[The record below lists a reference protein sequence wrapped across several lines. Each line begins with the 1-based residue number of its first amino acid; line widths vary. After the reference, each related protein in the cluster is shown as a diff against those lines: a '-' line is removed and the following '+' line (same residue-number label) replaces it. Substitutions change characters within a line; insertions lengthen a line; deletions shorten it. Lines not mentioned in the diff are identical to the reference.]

1 MRGSTHVSKHRSHG
15 TPGPKSQSM
24 SRATQRSTPAR
35 PLTGIWP
42 VSMRIRLLCKL
53 SFRALTLLAVRTP
66 IGRFY
71 LGHAIQTRSPR
82 SESISPVER
91 PSSCDTGH
99 YARLATKGSVQQ
111 SSVDQPVYS
120 EHAPVTPGPGTGIQD
135 PVPGPGTRCSVQPNT
150 PGKQGTVTTSG
161 RPITPGKPGSTVKP
175 GDSVRP
181 VHSGQKAQLEKADQG
196 LDQSELSV
204 LYSPGRL
211 VQLEHNVHE
220 QPGNMPNLQ
229 SEHLSEHSNVFKTLQ
244 SLTVRMSEQIILLNE
259 LICKILDFGL
269 WASVTPSTLWAPVTL
284 VTVQTVSI
292 QSADLGR
299 LGLMLW
305 SMGQT
310 ELDIVLISLVLHGEI
325 VSHIVNLS
333 PSVTLTQ
340 VNFLQLR

>member
-1 MRGSTHVSKHRSHG
+1 M
-15 TPGPKSQSM
+15 
-24 SRATQRSTPAR
+24 
-35 PLTGIWP
+35 
-42 VSMRIRLLCKL
+42 
-53 SFRALTLLAVRTP
+53 
-66 IGRFY
+66 
-71 LGHAIQTRSPR
+71 
-82 SESISPVER
+82 ER
-91 PSSCDTGH
+91 PSSCKTGH
-99 YARLATKGSVQQ
+99 YARLATKGTVQQ
-111 SSVDQPVYS
+111 SSVDRPVYS
-120 EHAPVTPGPGTGIQD
+120 EHVRSHWD
-135 PVPGPGTRCSVQPNT
+135 PVPRSGTGTRCSVQPNT
-150 PGKQGTVTTSG
+150 PGKHGTVTTSG

-181 VHSGQKAQLEKADQG
+181 VHSGQTAQLEKAYQC
-196 LDQSELSV
+196 LDQSEFSV
-204 LYSPGRL
+204 LYSPGRS

-229 SEHLSEHSNVFKTLQ
+229 IEHLSEHSQVFKTLQ

-292 QSADLGR
+292 QSANLGR

-310 ELDIVLISLVLHGEI
+310 ELDIVLMSLVLHGEI

>member
-1 MRGSTHVSKHRSHG
+1 M
-15 TPGPKSQSM
+15 P
-24 SRATQRSTPAR
+24 
-35 PLTGIWP
+35 
-42 VSMRIRLLCKL
+42 
-53 SFRALTLLAVRTP
+53 
-66 IGRFY
+66 
-71 LGHAIQTRSPR
+71 GHAGTRYR
-82 SESISPVER
+82 
-91 PSSCDTGH
+91 D
-99 YARLATKGSVQQ
+99 
-111 SSVDQPVYS
+111 
-120 EHAPVTPGPGTGIQD
+120 
-135 PVPGPGTRCSVQPNT
+135 PGPGTRCSVQPNT

-181 VHSGQKAQLEKADQG
+181 VHSGQKAQLEKAYQC

-204 LYSPGRL
+204 LYSPGRS

-229 SEHLSEHSNVFKTLQ
+229 IEHLSEHSQVFKTLQ

-259 LICKILDFGL
+259 LICKILDYGL

-305 SMGQT
+305 SMRQT
-310 ELDIVLISLVLHGEI
+310 ELDIVLMSLVLHGEI

>member
-1 MRGSTHVSKHRSHG
+1 M
-15 TPGPKSQSM
+15 P
-24 SRATQRSTPAR
+24 
-35 PLTGIWP
+35 
-42 VSMRIRLLCKL
+42 
-53 SFRALTLLAVRTP
+53 
-66 IGRFY
+66 
-71 LGHAIQTRSPR
+71 GHAGTRYR
-82 SESISPVER
+82 
-91 PSSCDTGH
+91 D
-99 YARLATKGSVQQ
+99 
-111 SSVDQPVYS
+111 
-120 EHAPVTPGPGTGIQD
+120 PGPGT
-135 PVPGPGTRCSVQPNT
+135 PGPGTRCSVQPNT

-181 VHSGQKAQLEKADQG
+181 VHSGQKAQLEKAYQC

-204 LYSPGRL
+204 LYSPGRS

-229 SEHLSEHSNVFKTLQ
+229 IEHLSEHSQVFKTLQ

-259 LICKILDFGL
+259 LICKILDYGL

-305 SMGQT
+305 SMRQT
-310 ELDIVLISLVLHGEI
+310 ELEIVLMSLVLHGEI

>member
-1 MRGSTHVSKHRSHG
+1 M
-15 TPGPKSQSM
+15 
-24 SRATQRSTPAR
+24 
-35 PLTGIWP
+35 
-42 VSMRIRLLCKL
+42 
-53 SFRALTLLAVRTP
+53 
-66 IGRFY
+66 
-71 LGHAIQTRSPR
+71 
-82 SESISPVER
+82 
-91 PSSCDTGH
+91 
-99 YARLATKGSVQQ
+99 
-111 SSVDQPVYS
+111 YS
-120 EHAPVTPGPGTGIQD
+120 EHARSRWD

-181 VHSGQKAQLEKADQG
+181 VHSGQKAQLEKAYQC

-204 LYSPGRL
+204 FLYSPGRS

-220 QPGNMPNLQ
+220 QPGNTPNLQ
-229 SEHLSEHSNVFKTLQ
+229 IEHLSEHSQVFKTLQ

-259 LICKILDFGL
+259 LNCKILDYGL

-305 SMGQT
+305 SMRQT
-310 ELDIVLISLVLHGEI
+310 ELDIVLMSLVLHGEI

-340 VNFLQLR
+340 VNLQLR